1 MALRTLQHLRCRL
14 DGSADGFQKTLVS
27 LQRNAESIQ
36 KTLESEY
43 VEFINKYHFIGLKLL
58 RPLLSLQ
65 LQLKAVGIGKSN

>member
-1 MALRTLQHLRCRL
+1 MVFT
-14 DGSADGFQKTLVS
+14 DGFQRTLVS

-43 VEFINKYHFIGLKLL
+43 VGFINKYHFIGLKLL

-65 LQLKAVGIGKSN
+65 LQR